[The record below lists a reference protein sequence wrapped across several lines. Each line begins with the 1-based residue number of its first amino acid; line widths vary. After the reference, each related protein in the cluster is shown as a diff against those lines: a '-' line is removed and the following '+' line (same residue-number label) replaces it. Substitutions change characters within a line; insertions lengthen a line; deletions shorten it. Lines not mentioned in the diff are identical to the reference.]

1 MTGKH
6 VINYIRQTQ
15 SADALRLAL
24 CEVAQLQILPEDAQ
38 LEQVYATGR
47 YTVYTFANFNIV
59 VKYKHEALI
68 VGVTYPA
75 GTVIGSEYIKV
86 YSQQAGVPEQWWRV
100 LNWTDGLPMSG
111 VFTGLVIPDALV
123 RYYWVEDWEDSDGNT
138 RKHIRA
144 DFSPSQPTLQDRFW
158 QHVHTAEQ
166 RTQLTLADTP
176 ELAAVEDGADV
187 RVNMLDFYFRNLLGS
202 RGIVVDLR
210 TDELGDKIDRAVRS
224 FIRREAPVGSLVIV
238 RNGGEKLFA

>member
-1 MTGKH
+1 
-6 VINYIRQTQ
+6 
-15 SADALRLAL
+15 
-24 CEVAQLQILPEDAQ
+24 
-38 LEQVYATGR
+38 
-47 YTVYTFANFNIV
+47 
-59 VKYKHEALI
+59 
-68 VGVTYPA
+68 
-75 GTVIGSEYIKV
+75 
-86 YSQQAGVPEQWWRV
+86 
-100 LNWTDGLPMSG
+100 
-111 VFTGLVIPDALV
+111 V

-187 RVNMLDFYFRNLLGS
+187 RVNMLDFYFRNLFGS